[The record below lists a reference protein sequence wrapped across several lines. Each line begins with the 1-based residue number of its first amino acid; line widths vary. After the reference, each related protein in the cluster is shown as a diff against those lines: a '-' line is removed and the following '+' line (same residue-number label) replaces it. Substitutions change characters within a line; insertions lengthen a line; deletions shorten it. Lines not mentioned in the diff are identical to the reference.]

1 MIDTHTHLQFK
12 AFEGQVD
19 EVIRSANDAG
29 VEKIIVVGTN
39 LETSKRAVELAEKY
53 DGIFASVGIHP
64 HHVFSCHAELVSASS
79 KSNEQPQSWQ
89 ILKQVQQDD
98 ISKLKALISHPKVI
112 AVGETGLDRHVYKNT
127 KYRNYQITKEFIELQ
142 KLFFKAQIQLAIK
155 YQKSLIIHNREAIT
169 ELLEILE
176 DNWDPFLE
184 GRSVFHCC
192 EPDHR
197 LLEFASAHNVFIGID
212 GDITYDKEKQEFMKQ
227 IPLKLL
233 VLETDSPFFTP
244 ESLRSAG
251 VVLNEP
257 RNLVTTTAFISDLL
271 NLDKHRLYQITLD
284 NSVRLFNLK
293 TRQLS

>member
-1 MIDTHTHLQFK
+1 
-12 AFEGQVD
+12 
-19 EVIRSANDAG
+19 
-29 VEKIIVVGTN
+29 
-39 LETSKRAVELAEKY
+39 
-53 DGIFASVGIHP
+53 
-64 HHVFSCHAELVSASS
+64 
-79 KSNEQPQSWQ
+79 
-89 ILKQVQQDD
+89 
-98 ISKLKALISHPKVI
+98 
-112 AVGETGLDRHVYKNT
+112 
-127 KYRNYQITKEFIELQ
+127 
-142 KLFFKAQIQLAIK
+142 
-155 YQKSLIIHNREAIT
+155 
-169 ELLEILE
+169 
-176 DNWDPFLE
+176 
-184 GRSVFHCC
+184 HCC